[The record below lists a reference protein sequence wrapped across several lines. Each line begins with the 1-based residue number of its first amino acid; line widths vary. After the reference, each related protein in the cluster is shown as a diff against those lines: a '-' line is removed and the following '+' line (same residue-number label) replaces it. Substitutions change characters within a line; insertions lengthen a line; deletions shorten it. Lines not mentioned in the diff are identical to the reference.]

1 MQTDLKSQS
10 LSGGFEKLVET
21 FSGEDSLEMGVYTF
35 SFTEDDIMRSE
46 LVKFL
51 IKKLKDIE

>member
-1 MQTDLKSQS
+1 
-10 LSGGFEKLVET
+10 
-21 FSGEDSLEMGVYTF
+21 MGVYTF